1 MKKSRKIT
9 AAICVVALF
18 VLLFVGHALSMKG
31 VIDWVGEMI
40 CLGVAAV
47 LFVVAMYS
55 IIIEPLEEL
64 ADTIKHIFHM

>member
-9 AAICVVALF
+9 AAICTVAMF

-31 VIDWVGEMI
+31 VIDWVGELI
-40 CLGVAAV
+40 CLGVGVV
-47 LFVVAMYS
+47 LGVITLYS
-55 IIIEPLEEL
+55 MIIEPLEEI